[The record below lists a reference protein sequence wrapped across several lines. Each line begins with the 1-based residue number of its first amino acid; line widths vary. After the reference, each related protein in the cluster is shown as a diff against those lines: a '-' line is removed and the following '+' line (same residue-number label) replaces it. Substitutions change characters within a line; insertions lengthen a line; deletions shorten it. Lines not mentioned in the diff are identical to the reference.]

1 MNQNLPND
9 PVMLLSYVNT
19 QLRDFYSDLDSFCAA
34 FDVDRDAIEKKLELI
49 DYTYDAGTNQFI

>member
-19 QLRDFYSDLDSFCAA
+19 QLRDFYSDLDRFCTA

>member
-19 QLRDFYSDLDSFCAA
+19 QLRDFYSDLDRFCTA
-34 FDVDRDAIEKKLELI
+34 FDVNRDAIETKLELI

>member
-19 QLRDFYSDLDSFCAA
+19 QLRDFYSDLDRFCAT